1 MIHRTE
7 HNTIHD
13 TNGLWLNKEGRRICY
28 NPWTH
33 FEVNNTNGDVT
44 MCCDVGT
51 VLGNV
56 NKQSIKSIWNSEE
69 YQQIRKQMYN
79 DGADKMCG
87 SNCLLLNGMKNYQ
100 RFSWFHETDKNSD
113 LHKNALLNENEIREG
128 KAYLSSYP
136 RWMRFAISYK
146 CNYKCYHCCQENECE
161 TNRKLPDS
169 FISEAKRY
177 IDYYQFIFIFG
188 GEPTLFQ
195 EFPDLLKLA
204 ADNPHVRYGTVSNGS
219 IIHRHFS
226 EIEEVNWA
234 IISISLDAATEDTY
248 ELLRKSQKWKRVNQN
263 LQVISNMKKRNNFE
277 FTITMT
283 VNSKNCNELYDF
295 VLLANNYNATPKMYL
310 VSNPNKSFR
319 FNHEYLS
326 FSKKQKEDALEQIE
340 RVSKDFPDIYNQTG
354 LIVLQEYFRQYNKI
368 RQIRNDLELAA
379 RKILPASF
387 IKVIKNMKNSIR
399 RRS

>member
-1 MIHRTE
+1 MVHRTE
-7 HNTIHD
+7 QNSKHD
-13 TNGLWLNKEGRRICY
+13 SNGLWLNKEGRRICY

-44 MCCDVGT
+44 MCCDVDT

-56 NKQSIKSIWNSEE
+56 NEQSIESIWNSEE

-87 SNCLLLNGMKNYQ
+87 SNCLLLNGTKNYQ
-100 RFSWFHETDKNSD
+100 RFSWFRELDENSD
-113 LHKNALLNENEIREG
+113 LYKNALLNENEIREG
-128 KAYLSSYP
+128 KACLSSYP

-146 CNYKCYHCCQENECE
+146 CNYNCYHCCQEDDRQ

-169 FISEAKRY
+169 FIAEAKTY
-177 IDYYQFIFIFG
+177 IDYYQFLFIFG
-188 GEPTLFQ
+188 GEPTLFR

-219 IIHRHFS
+219 IIHRHFA
-226 EIEEVNWA
+226 EIEKVNWA
-234 IISISLDAATEDTY
+234 IICISLDAATENTY
-248 ELLRKSQKWKRVNQN
+248 ERLRRSKQWKRVNQN
-263 LQVISNMKKRNNFE
+263 LQVISEIKKRNNFE

-283 VNSKNCNELYDF
+283 VNSKNCNEIYDF
-295 VLLANNYNATPKMYL
+295 VSLANHYNATPKMYL

-326 FSKKQKEDALEQIE
+326 FNKKQTAEILEQIE

-354 LIVLQEYFRQYNKI
+354 LSVLKDHFRQYNRM
-368 RQIRNDLELAA
+368 RQVGNDLELAV

-399 RRS
+399 PPS